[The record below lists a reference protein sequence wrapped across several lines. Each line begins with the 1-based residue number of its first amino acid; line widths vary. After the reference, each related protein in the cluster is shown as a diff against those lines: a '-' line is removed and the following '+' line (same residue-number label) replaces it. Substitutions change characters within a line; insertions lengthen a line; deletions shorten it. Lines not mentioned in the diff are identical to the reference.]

1 MTGKKEQQTPEIPA
15 TAGIPFDDR
24 INETADLQE
33 LNITLIQQYLRE
45 TNNARYHKAGD
56 MDFYSLCRHLDLV
69 GEMHGCLHP
78 KNVGLLFFCL
88 EPDKHFPSAQI
99 DVIHFSDAAEEKPS
113 IKEMFSGPLPHQLR
127 AALLH
132 IRNSVITE
140 KIIKQPDVAEAKR
153 YFNYSYEAIAEA
165 LTIVVCCKDYEVD
178 MPVEVKILP
187 DRIEI
192 WSHLGVG
199 QFIDVGGS
207 EIRYL
212 NRRIYEFM
220 KELRLIE
227 DENTRFQKIKRAF
240 RCNCS
245 QKTLDDM
252 DEKCSDFRVTI
263 YSHPE
268 YCIGKWC

>member
-1 MTGKKEQQTPEIPA
+1 MTCKKEQQASGLPA
-15 TAGIPFDDR
+15 ASIPFDDR
-24 INETADLQE
+24 INETADLHE

-45 TNNARYHKAGD
+45 TNNALYHEAGD
-56 MDFYSLCRHLDLV
+56 MDFCGLCRQLDLV
-69 GEMHGCLHP
+69 GEVHGCLHP
-78 KNVGLLFFCL
+78 KNIGLLFFCL
-88 EPDKHFPSAQI
+88 EPDKHFPNAQI
-99 DVIHFSDAAEEKPS
+99 DVIHFTDASGEEIRS
-113 IKEMFSGPLPHQLR
+113 KEEFSGPLPHQLR
-127 AALLH
+127 AVLLY
-132 IRNSVITE
+132 IRNSVIIET
-140 KIIKQPDVAEAKR
+140 IIKQPDVAEAKR

-165 LTIVVCCKDYEVD
+165 LAIAVCCKDYEVD

-207 EIRYL
+207 EIQYL

-245 QKTLDDM
+245 QKTLGDM

-268 YCIGKWC
+268 CRIGKWC